1 MERVDLII
9 RARYVIT
16 MSNPMVIED
25 GAVAVDNGLIK
36 AVGKASEV
44 LSQYRGEEVIDR
56 GRHILM
62 PGLIDAHTHT
72 QQVLLRSFINDERLA
87 LPPIWVKLLIPF
99 EDLLTDDLARLSS
112 LVSVAAMA
120 KNGITYFIE
129 AGAPRLGS

>member
-1 MERVDLII
+1 MERVDLVI
-9 RARYVIT
+9 RARYVVT

-25 GAVAVDNGLIK
+25 GGAVAVDNGLIK

-44 LSQYRGEEVIDR
+44 LSQYRGGEEVIDR
-56 GRHILM
+56 GGRHILM

-72 QQVLLRSFINDERLA
+72 QQVLLRSFISDERLA

-112 LVSVAAMA
+112 
-120 KNGITYFIE
+120 
-129 AGAPRLGS
+129 

>member
-44 LSQYRGEEVIDR
+44 LGQYSGEEVIDR
-56 GRHILM
+56 IG
-62 PGLIDAHTHT
+62 
-72 QQVLLRSFINDERLA
+72 
-87 LPPIWVKLLIPF
+87 
-99 EDLLTDDLARLSS
+99 
-112 LVSVAAMA
+112 
-120 KNGITYFIE
+120 TY
-129 AGAPRLGS
+129 